1 MATAEQIKA
10 LIKSFA
16 DGDDARFL
24 TVAMQVAAHE
34 ARHGKSH
41 FAAQLRELVDRAK
54 AVSSTDRHRGKPVP
68 LVKPRGVLDGLLS
81 ASYPDTHLRDMV
93 LHATSHQKLER
104 VVIEHRQRDRLRAHG
119 LAPRR
124 KLLLIGAPGT
134 GKTMSAS
141 ALAGEL
147 HFPLFTI
154 QLHGLMTKFMGE
166 TAAKLRLIFDSIS
179 ETRAV
184 YLFDE
189 FDAMGGDRATENDVG
204 EIRRVLN
211 SFLQF
216 LEQDDSD
223 SVIVAATN
231 HPKLLDRALWRR
243 FDDVVQFDLPSA
255 EMAETTMRTRLAA
268 FDTSDLDWRSLGR
281 ECEGLSYADVV
292 SACEHAAKL
301 AVLDE
306 RSRIDS
312 QEIIEALRDRVAT
325 YASRRSK

>member
-10 LIKSFA
+10 LIKSHA
-16 DGDDARFL
+16 EGDEARFL
-24 TVAMQVAAHE
+24 AVALQVAAHE
-34 ARHGKSH
+34 ARQGKSH
-41 FAAQLRELVDRAK
+41 FARELRELVDHAK
-54 AVSSTDRHRGKPVP
+54 LASAGARQRGKPVP
-68 LVKPRGVLDGLLS
+68 MVRPRGALDGLLS

-93 LHATSHQKLER
+93 LHEGSRRKLER
-104 VVIEHRQRDRLRAHG
+104 VVLEYRQRDRLRAHG
-119 LAPRR
+119 LSPRR

-134 GKTMSAS
+134 GKTMTAS

-166 TAAKLRLIFDSIS
+166 TAAKLRLIFDAIAD
-179 ETRAV
+179 TRAV

-189 FDAMGGDRATENDVG
+189 FDAVGGDRAAENDVG
-204 EIRRVLN
+204 EVRRVLN

-231 HPKLLDRALWRR
+231 HPQILDRALWRR
-243 FDDVVQFDLPSA
+243 FDDVVTFELPSP
-255 EMAETTMRTRLAA
+255 EMAAATMRARLST
-268 FDTSDLDWRSLGR
+268 FETGSLDWRELGI
-281 ECEGLSYADVV
+281 ECNGLNYADIVR
-292 SACEHAAKL
+292 ACEHAAKL

-306 RSRIDS
+306 RTNID
-312 QEIIEALRDRVAT
+312 EGELLDALRDR
-325 YASRRSK
+325 ASTHAARS

>member
-10 LIKSFA
+10 LIKSHA
-16 DGDDARFL
+16 EGDDARFL
-24 TVAMQVAAHE
+24 AVAMQVAAHE
-34 ARHGKSH
+34 ARLGKSR

-54 AVSSTDRHRGKPVP
+54 AVSSTERHRGKPVP
-68 LVKPRGVLDGLLS
+68 LVKPRGALDGLLI
-81 ASYPDTHLRDMV
+81 ASYPDTHLHDMV
-93 LHATSHQKLER
+93 LHPRSRRKLER
-104 VVIEHRQRDRLRAHG
+104 VVLEHRQRDRLRAHG
-119 LAPRR
+119 LIPRR

-166 TAAKLRLIFDSIS
+166 TAAKLRLIFDSMS

-216 LEQDDSD
+216 LEQDDSE

-231 HPKLLDRALWRR
+231 HPQLLDRALWRR
-243 FDDVVQFDLPSA
+243 FDDVIQFELPSA

-268 FDTSDLDWRSLGR
+268 FDTSALEWPALDR
-281 ECEGLSYADVV
+281 ECEGLSYADIVR
-292 SACEHAAKL
+292 ACEHAAKL

-306 RSRIDS
+306 RTRIDP
-312 QEIIEALRDRVAT
+312 QELTEALRDRVAT
-325 YASRRSK
+325 YASRR